1 MRCGDLETSHFTLD
15 AFRAIHH
22 GQRYYFNKFL

>member
-1 MRCGDLETSHFTLD
+1 MRCDLETSHFTLD

-22 GQRYYFNKFL
+22 GQRYYNKFL